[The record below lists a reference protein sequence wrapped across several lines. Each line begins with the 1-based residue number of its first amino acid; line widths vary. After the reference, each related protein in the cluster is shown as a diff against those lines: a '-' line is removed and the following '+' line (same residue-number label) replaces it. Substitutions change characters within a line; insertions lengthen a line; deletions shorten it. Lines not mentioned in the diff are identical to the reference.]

1 MRIIVL
7 QGKPNSGKTT
17 TIWYVRDLILKNG
30 GNSIRLNVFG
40 EQVLY
45 KDDFSEKIVFNN
57 LKIGIFSM
65 GDLSNNLSKVIYEYA
80 GKDYDVLVCTLSL
93 YGSKKRANQAINT
106 YDAVRVDKTI
116 ENNRDLRKQVNLSDA
131 QTIFDLI

>member
-17 TIWYVRDLILKNG
+17 TIWYVRDLILQNG
-30 GNSIRLNVFG
+30 GNSMRFNVFG
-40 EQVLY
+40 EQVHY

-57 LKIGIFSM
+57 LNIGIFSM
-65 GDLSNNLSKVIYEYA
+65 GDLSNDLSQAIYDFANKGFDLVICA
-80 GKDYDVLVCTLSL
+80 LSL
-93 YGSKKRANQAINT
+93 HGSKKRANQAINT
-106 YDAVRVDKTI
+106 YEAVRVDKTI

-131 QTIFDLI
+131 QAIFNLI

>member
-7 QGKPNSGKTT
+7 QGKPNSRKTT
-17 TIWYVRDLILKNG
+17 TIWYVRDLILQNG
-30 GNSIRLNVFG
+30 GNSMRLNVFG
-40 EQVLY
+40 EQVHY

-65 GDLSNNLSKVIYEYA
+65 GDLSNTLSKVIYEYA
-80 GKDYDVLVCTLSL
+80 GKGYDILVCILSL
-93 YGSKKRANQAINT
+93 HGSKKRANQAINT
-106 YDAVRVDKTI
+106 YEAVRVDKTI

-131 QTIFDLI
+131 QTIFNLI